1 MPDVATPAVK
11 VPPFT
16 VVAPVYVFWPERVC
30 VPALKVT
37 PPATPLLKPPSAK
50 TPVKFALLG
59 LLIIKVLLPKLTDPA
74 PVKETIEVLVVTP
87 EISKVPVAI
96 TDVEY
101 SMLPES
107 VMASV
112 VPLPIVV
119 APVYVLTPLI
129 A

>member
-1 MPDVATPAVK
+1 M
-11 VPPFT
+11 
-16 VVAPVYVFWPERVC
+16 
-30 VPALKVT
+30 
-37 PPATPLLKPPSAK
+37 
-50 TPVKFALLG
+50 KFALLG
-59 LLIIKVLLPKLTDPA
+59 LLIIKVLLPKLTNPA

-119 APVYVLTPLI
+119 APVYVFTPLI
-129 A
+129 V

>member
-1 MPDVATPAVK
+1 M
-11 VPPFT
+11 
-16 VVAPVYVFWPERVC
+16 
-30 VPALKVT
+30 
-37 PPATPLLKPPSAK
+37 
-50 TPVKFALLG
+50 
-59 LLIIKVLLPKLTDPA
+59 IKVLLPHLTDPA

-101 SMLPES
+101 AILPES

-129 A
+129 V